1 MRFAVPALLAAV
13 LAVFPAAPRAQAL
26 PLQPIDTIVAVVDE
40 DVILRSELDLAVANI
55 TRQIAASQQGAVPP
69 RDVLERQ
76 VLERLVMMR
85 LQVNRAGDSVIR
97 ISDQELQQAI
107 AGIAQQNNMSVQDL
121 RARLEADHLSY
132 AEFQANV
139 RDEVTVQRLRQ
150 RYIQSSV
157 QVSEAE
163 IDQLLATT
171 QVGGAELHLA
181 NLQVNVDEGAT
192 PADIMAAK
200 KKIDDI
206 KAQVERGE
214 IDFRSAAIRYSQ
226 APNAL
231 DGGEIGW
238 RSYEAIPPAFA
249 SVIRTMQ
256 PGQITDPVRG
266 ASGFQIVQV
275 EEMREAQPQKVT
287 QFKASD
293 ILVRVTEVVSAEQ
306 ARQKILALRD
316 RIAGGEDFAKVA
328 REASDDTLTRTQG
341 GDMGWFAVDQWG
353 TAVANQ
359 LQNLRDGELSP
370 VFQSDVGFHLIMRIG
385 TREQDVT
392 EENRRNQA
400 RQIIGERKGE
410 EEYDRFLRQLRSEA
424 FVESRLAGS

>member
-1 MRFAVPALLAAV
+1 MKPLLAAT
-13 LAVFPAAPRAQAL
+13 LASLLALAPGAGVRAQSATT
-26 PLQPIDTIVAVVDE
+26 PVDGIVAVVDE
-40 DVILRSELDLAVANI
+40 DVILRSELERAIANV
-55 TRQIAASQQGAVPP
+55 TTQFSAQQLPP
-69 RDVLERQ
+69 REILEKQ
-76 VLERLVMMR
+76 VLERLVTMR
-85 LQVNRAGDSVIR
+85 VQVARATDSGIR
-97 ISDQELQQAI
+97 VSDAEIQQAI
-107 AGIAQQNNMSVQDL
+107 AGIAQQNHMTLDQM
-121 RARLEADHLSY
+121 RQRLASDGIGFD
-132 AEFQANV
+132 EFQANL
-139 RDEVTVQRLRQ
+139 REEMMVQRLRQ
-150 RYIQSSV
+150 RFLQSRI

-163 IDQLLATT
+163 IDQLLATRE
-171 QVGGAELHLA
+171 VGAKEVRLA
-181 NLQVNVDEGAT
+181 TIQISLPEAPSPDQIREAAT
-192 PADIMAAK
+192 K
-200 KKIDDI
+200 VTEI
-206 KAQVERGE
+206 KGMIERGE

-306 ARQKILALRD
+306 ARQKIQALRD

-370 VFQSDVGFHLIMRIG
+370 VFQSDVGFHLIKRIG